1 MKERWEEEQKLK
13 LETQPQEKIS
23 VESFPEHSMPPMLLF
38 TPSPSEEKTGHVE
51 TFPQAESSLPPIFL
65 TPVHPQEGQHHQRG
79 FRKKGHE
86 QVYF

>member
-51 TFPQAESSLPPIFL
+51 TFPQAESSLPPILL